1 MLTNASAV
9 SLSSNLPNLL
19 KCIAGFVFAFSI
31 CLANVIIIVALL
43 HLKKYLTRQTQIF
56 LLNMASVDLLTGI
69 FIVPPLMVI
78 DLPGN
83 NMTYDGTFHVYWLTG
98 GGLLLNGRVFALFL
112 IALDRYLS
120 ICRPMRYPNLLTFSR
135 ARLSLMFSWGLA
147 FVIILPQLIAFT
159 AELVGQT
166 RNVTSTSPPYDWTY
180 STTFA
185 LRVILVFMFILR
197 FVFPLTAAVV
207 INVLAFRVAIAS
219 SKGFRLGV
227 LKVKEPEHQLNNE
240 DGPPKNLS
248 TSHGL
253 SESVP
258 KKTVQMRIHRGN
270 YMTVGTKE
278 LFAQLPCTSRTLGS
292 RLSRR
297 TAVVPNVDLDGSQST
312 RNFFREAD
320 TISRHRQDGASVN
333 GQENEG
339 ERNSKAA
346 AALSNIPA
354 RSIIT
359 SDGDLQER
367 DPSVHQTTS
376 HLIDCER
383 NTMKSR
389 PTVKVAW
396 WRSARSHSSLNKFRQ
411 RHKKLK
417 DLGSMI
423 PFTVLLSAFILFSLP
438 YQFVQVLQAL
448 WITPHLSNETQ
459 LTLFWLACTNA
470 LINPVVLTFW
480 SSACR
485 AKVLHLVSCGRFHPN
500 QMAIKRLIIA
510 SFGTANLP
518 YGRHV
523 RPRSMIS

>member
-159 AELVGQT
+159 T
-166 RNVTSTSPPYDWTY
+166 RNVTSTSPPYDWT
-180 STTFA
+180 
-185 LRVILVFMFILR
+185 
-197 FVFPLTAAVV
+197 
-207 INVLAFRVAIAS
+207 